1 MKYKADGAQ
10 KPECTGLYMRI
21 VSTAQRSNSLT
32 KVVFMDKRAQIL
44 LKTLVEHYISDG
56 QPIGSRTLL
65 QHSGLDVSPATIRN
79 VMSDLEGMGFI
90 ASPHTSAGRIPT
102 QKGYRLFVDTL
113 LTVQTLDN
121 KAVNQLKSGL
131 SSPNQNELINSAA
144 DMLSQLTQFA
154 GLVMIPKRK
163 ALSFKHLEF
172 LPLTEKRILV
182 IIVTSDNNVQN
193 RIILSEKS
201 YSASEL
207 TQASNYFNANFSGQ
221 TFEEVQLKL
230 HAELKQMQTDMN
242 VLMSAALQANNHA
255 GSGVGEKDGVIIA
268 GERNLLNID
277 ELSTNVNS
285 LRKLFEIFERRTSL
299 MQLLD
304 TSQHA
309 EGIQIFIGGESGYLA
324 LDECSMVTAP
334 YEADG
339 QVVGTLGVIGPTR
352 MAYER
357 VIPIVDVTAKLL
369 SNALSSS

>member
-1 MKYKADGAQ
+1 
-10 KPECTGLYMRI
+10 
-21 VSTAQRSNSLT
+21 
-32 KVVFMDKRAQIL
+32 MDKRAQIL

-65 QHSGLDVSPATIRN
+65 QHSGLDVSAATIRN
-79 VMSDLEGMGFI
+79 VMSDLEHLGFI
-90 ASPHTSAGRIPT
+90 TSPHTSAGRIPT

-113 LTVQTLDN
+113 LTVQPLKN
-121 KAVNQLKSGL
+121 QQIQQLKIGL
-131 SSPNQNELINSAA
+131 SSPNQNELIASAA

-163 ALSFKHLEF
+163 TLSFKHLEF
-172 LPLTEKRILV
+172 LPLNGKRILV
-182 IIVTSDNNVQN
+182 IIVTSDGNVQN
-193 RIILSEKS
+193 RIILTEKP
-201 YSASEL
+201 YSVGEL

-221 TFEEVQLKL
+221 TFEEVQQKL
-230 HAELKQMQTDMN
+230 HLELKQMQTDMKK
-242 VLMSAALQANNHA
+242 LMADAMDANIHA
-255 GSGVGEKDGVIIA
+255 GAGTSSKEGVIIA

-285 LRKLFEIFERRTSL
+285 LRKLFEVFDRRTSL

-304 TSQHA
+304 NSQRA
-309 EGIQIFIGGESGYLA
+309 EGIQIFIGGESGYLP

-369 SNALSSS
+369 SNALSNN

>member
-1 MKYKADGAQ
+1 
-10 KPECTGLYMRI
+10 
-21 VSTAQRSNSLT
+21 
-32 KVVFMDKRAQIL
+32 MDKRAQIL

-56 QPIGSRTLL
+56 QPIGSHTLL

-79 VMSDLEGMGFI
+79 VMSDLEHLGFI
-90 ASPHTSAGRIPT
+90 ASPHTSAGRVPT
-102 QKGYRLFVDTL
+102 QKGYRLFVDSL
-113 LTVQTLDN
+113 LTVQPLDN

-154 GLVMIPKRK
+154 GVVMIPKRK
-163 ALSFKHLEF
+163 TLSFKHLEF

-182 IIVTSDNNVQN
+182 IIVTSDGNVQN
-193 RIILSEKS
+193 RILLTEKA

-207 TQASNYFNANFSGQ
+207 TQASNYFNANFSGK
-221 TFEEVQLKL
+221 TFDDVQQKL
-230 HAELKQMQTDMN
+230 RAELKQMQSDMN
-242 VLMSAALQANNHA
+242 RLMSAALEANIHA
-255 GSGVGEKDGVIIA
+255 GAGAGEKDGVVIA

-299 MQLLD
+299 MALLD
-304 TSQHA
+304 NSQRA
-309 EGIQIFIGGESGYLA
+309 EGIQIFIGGESGYLP

-369 SNALSSS
+369 SNALSYN

>member
-1 MKYKADGAQ
+1 
-10 KPECTGLYMRI
+10 
-21 VSTAQRSNSLT
+21 
-32 KVVFMDKRAQIL
+32 MDKRAQIL

-79 VMSDLEGMGFI
+79 VMSDLEQLGFI
-90 ASPHTSAGRIPT
+90 SSPHTSAGRIPT

-113 LTVQTLDN
+113 LTVQPLQN
-121 KAVNQLKSGL
+121 QQIQQLKSGL
-131 SSPNQNELINSAA
+131 SSPNQSDLIASAA

-163 ALSFKHLEF
+163 TLSFKHLEF

-182 IIVTSDNNVQN
+182 IIVTSDGNVQN
-193 RIILSEKS
+193 RIILSEKP
-201 YSASEL
+201 YSQSDL
-207 TQASNYFNANFSGQ
+207 TQASNYFNAHFSGQ
-221 TFEEVQLKL
+221 TFEEVQQKL
-230 HAELKQMQTDMN
+230 HLELKQMQTDMN
-242 VLMSAALQANNHA
+242 VLMSAALQANSHA
-255 GSGVGEKDGVIIA
+255 GAGDGKNEGVVIA

-304 TSQHA
+304 NSQRA
-309 EGIQIFIGGESGYLA
+309 EGIQIFIGGESGYLP

-369 SNALSSS
+369 SNALSNN

>member
-1 MKYKADGAQ
+1 
-10 KPECTGLYMRI
+10 
-21 VSTAQRSNSLT
+21 
-32 KVVFMDKRAQIL
+32 MDKRAQIL

-65 QHSGLDVSPATIRN
+65 QHSGLDVSAATIRN
-79 VMSDLEGMGFI
+79 VMSDLEQLGFI

-102 QKGYRLFVDTL
+102 QKGYRLFVDSL
-113 LTVQTLDN
+113 LTVQPLESQ
-121 KAVNQLKSGL
+121 AIQMMRMGL
-131 SSPNQNELINSAA
+131 NSPNQNELISSAA

-154 GLVMIPKRK
+154 GVVMIPKRQRV
-163 ALSFKHLEF
+163 AFKHLEF
-172 LPLTEKRILV
+172 LPLSDKRILV
-182 IIVTSDNNVQN
+182 IIVTSDGNVQN
-193 RIILSEKS
+193 RIILAEKP

-221 TFEEVQLKL
+221 TFIEVQQKL
-230 HAELKQMQTDMN
+230 HLELKQMQTDIN
-242 VLMSAALQANNHA
+242 QLMAAALEASSKAADN
-255 GSGVGEKDGVIIA
+255 DGVVIA
-268 GERNLLNID
+268 GERNLLQVD

-304 TSQHA
+304 NSQRA
-309 EGIQIFIGGESGYLA
+309 EGIQIFIGGESGYLP
-324 LDECSMVTAP
+324 LDECSMITAP

-369 SNALSSS
+369 SNALSNS